1 MYRRTVLTA
10 SVDNSFKK
18 LDCEGREKGTLKGE
32 VREKYGIKNR
42 VLFRQERLMRI
53 SVDKRVMT

>member
-1 MYRRTVLTA
+1 MYRWTVLTA

-18 LDCEGREKGTLKGE
+18 LGCEGREKGKLKGE

-53 SVDKRVMT
+53 SVDKRVMM